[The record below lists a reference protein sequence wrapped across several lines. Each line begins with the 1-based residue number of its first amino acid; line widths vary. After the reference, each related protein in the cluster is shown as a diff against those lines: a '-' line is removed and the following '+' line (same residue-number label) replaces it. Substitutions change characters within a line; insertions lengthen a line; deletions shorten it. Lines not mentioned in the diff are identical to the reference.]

1 MRAKFTKS
9 NLLYIRVAGRLE
21 LILAVIRAGYTLDSS
36 PVYHRNGVPLCA
48 GFMLKNGETL
58 HGAFLFILNYFEL
71 QYFKYSIYPY

>member
-1 MRAKFTKS
+1 MRAKYTKS

-48 GFMLKNGETL
+48 GFMLKTDKPSMG
-58 HGAFLFILNYFEL
+58 LFCSF
-71 QYFKYSIYPY
+71 